1 MSNLA
6 TGVRGYWDSGY
17 CAGAT
22 VSTADSA
29 LQYSFTKLR
38 HNETEMTARVK
49 DKVKLQRARK
59 KDILVMECLINIKEG
74 DKIKIY

>member
-1 MSNLA
+1 M
-6 TGVRGYWDSGY
+6 
-17 CAGAT
+17 
-22 VSTADSA
+22 STADSA

-74 DKIKIY
+74 DKIKI